1 MVVILS
7 VTIILGAGCSITVI
21 KTCTLNWT
29 YCELMVVTAFKNIKI
44 TDVNQTI
51 KGNVKDT
58 LFVLK
63 ALFLEKR

>member
-21 KTCTLNWT
+21 KTCILNWT

-44 TDVNQTI
+44 TNDNQAIEGDVN
-51 KGNVKDT
+51 VT

>member
-1 MVVILS
+1 
-7 VTIILGAGCSITVI
+7 
-21 KTCTLNWT
+21 
-29 YCELMVVTAFKNIKI
+29 MVVTAFKNIKI
-44 TDVNQTI
+44 TDDNQTI